1 MPTESLDDL
10 IRRHILAAL
19 QYYADTGGG
28 ADSADIT
35 STHTADNTVTNASE
49 TLLAANDAR
58 KGAIIQNTHGS
69 ENVRVRLDGGAATT
83 TNGIQIRPGGL
94 LTLSTP
100 NCPKTAITG
109 IREGSVD
116 VTVHVVELT

>member
-1 MPTESLDDL
+1 MTTSITDQAMAFY
-10 IRRHILAAL
+10 AAAA
-19 QYYADTGGG
+19 QYYADAGGG
-28 ADSADIT
+28 AASTDIT

-49 TLLAANDAR
+49 TLLAANDNR
-58 KGAIIQNTHGS
+58 KGCLIQNTHAS
-69 ENVRVRLDGGAATT
+69 ENVRVRLDGGVATT

-94 LTLSTP
+94 LSLSTP

-109 IREGSVD
+109 IREGSAD